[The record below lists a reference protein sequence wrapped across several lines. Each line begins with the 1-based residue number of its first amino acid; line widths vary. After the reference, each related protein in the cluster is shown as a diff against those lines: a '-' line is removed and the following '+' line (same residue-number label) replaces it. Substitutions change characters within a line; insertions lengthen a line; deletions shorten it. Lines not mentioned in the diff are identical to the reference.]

1 MMLSN
6 VVVTYTIDPKAKEE
20 HIRLIEG
27 VFAQLSK
34 DNPNNIDYRVMCLED
49 GVSFVHM
56 SSAETPDGSNPIP
69 ELSAFKEF
77 AQDISKRVTSMPK
90 SSSGTLIGCY
100 HGKSRL

>member
-1 MMLSN
+1 MLTN

-34 DNPNNIDYRVMCLED
+34 DNPNNIDYQVMCLED

-56 SSAETPDGSNPIP
+56 SSAETPNGSNPIP
-69 ELSAFKEF
+69 QLSAFKDF
-77 AQDISKRVTSMPK
+77 AQNISKRVTTMPK
-90 SSSGTLIGCY
+90 SISGTLIGSY
-100 HGKSRL
+100 HNKA